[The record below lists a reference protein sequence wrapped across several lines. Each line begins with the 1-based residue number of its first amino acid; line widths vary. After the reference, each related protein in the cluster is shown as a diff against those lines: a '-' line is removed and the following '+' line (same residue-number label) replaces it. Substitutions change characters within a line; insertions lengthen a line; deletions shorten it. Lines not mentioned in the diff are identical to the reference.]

1 MTAMGKR
8 TQLHITVC
16 KEKESRRAALPFPPP
31 LRNSAVSKIPEEQ
44 KQEQKKVQGD
54 ESE

>member
-1 MTAMGKR
+1 
-8 TQLHITVC
+8 VC
-16 KEKESRRAALPFPPP
+16 KEKELRRAALPFPPP

-44 KQEQKKVQGD
+44 KQKTRKVQDD